1 MSIKKVMVSAAF
13 AAALQTGWSLETH
26 AQYVV
31 YDPANHLQAVEDQA
45 VNLAKYVQMVDNQV
59 QQINNAVNTLN
70 TLNAYVEVFGDPSK
84 ITQLVGL
91 NPALKDLVREGGQTL
106 DSINHLADSAHALEY
121 DGKGLY
127 QSVQK
132 VAAGGVQVPRLQV
145 VYKPVDAMNLLVDNY
160 QDVQDDAKT
169 RLAAIKQGISNTL
182 NQLKSATTDA
192 EVQKLS
198 VVLQAQTAALSAL
211 QFEVGNAGQQALV
224 QAQQNQNIRQ
234 RDARAQAEESAA
246 VFSDEMKKFTA
257 AGMK

>member
-1 MSIKKVMVSAAF
+1 MNINKTIVSAFF
-13 AAALQTGWSLETH
+13 AAALHAGWSNSAR

-31 YDPANHLQAVEDQA
+31 YDPANHLQAVQDQA
-45 VNLAKYVQMVDNQV
+45 VNVAKYVQMVDNQV
-59 QQINNAVNTLN
+59 QQIDNAVNTLN
-70 TLNAYVEVFGDPSK
+70 TLNAYVEMVGDPSK

-106 DSINHLADSAHALEY
+106 SSINQLADSTHALEY

-132 VAAGGVQVPRLQV
+132 VAAGGVPVVRLQV
-145 VYKPVDAMNLLVDNY
+145 VYKPVDAVNQLVDNY
-160 QDVQDDAKT
+160 QSVQDDAKT

-182 NQLKSATTDA
+182 DQLKVATTDA

-198 VVLQAQTAALSAL
+198 GVLQAQTVALSAL

-234 RDARAQAEESAA
+234 RDARAQAEESAS
-246 VFSDEMKKFTA
+246 VFNDEMKKFTA
-257 AGMK
+257 AGKK